1 MSLVAGFAFAS
12 HRGPHQQESLS
23 SEHLNKYPAF
33 YLKRAAIHTI
43 SENFAAAVEDL
54 QKFAAKSGSVAIVPA
69 PAAAAA
75 ATAAVPAASTASP
88 TSVSFAE
95 LAVPRIGALASYV
108 STTSK
113 LVSSRLGKS
122 DSEISALVRG
132 LPNPNARDLRREL
145 LPLTQ
150 LRVGDNDGKAIV
162 GRVLGKLDQTSL
174 WALQSN
180 TNPASAGGAP
190 LPLPN
195 QPYDSLASA
204 FRTPASYVIVDA
216 DGRPAVL
223 SLYNL
228 AFDPA
233 AGKNKR
239 LKPGDSLV
247 LLDPR
252 VRDVAL
258 TVGDKSGAFRSVQM
272 INPHTLFI
280 NLQPAFTGDDI
291 VSTEG

>member
-1 MSLVAGFAFAS
+1 LCIPTCRCCRSSV
-12 HRGPHQQESLS
+12 QQESLS
-23 SEHLNKYPAF
+23 SEHLSKYPAF
-33 YLKRAAIHTI
+33 FLKRAAIHTI
-43 SENFAAAVEDL
+43 TENFAAAVEDL
-54 QKFAAKSGSVAIVPA
+54 NKFAAKDGSVSIV

-75 ATAAVPAASTASP
+75 AP
-88 TSVSFAE
+88 TVVSFAD
-95 LAVPRIGALASYV
+95 LAAPRIAALASFV

-113 LVSSRLGKS
+113 LVASRFGKS
-122 DSEISALVRG
+122 DSEISALMRG
-132 LPNPNARDLRREL
+132 LPNPNARDMRREILSLSL
-145 LPLTQ
+145 LQP
-150 LRVGDNDGKAIV
+150 GDNDGKAIV
-162 GRVLGKLDQTSL
+162 GRVLGKLDQSSL

-180 TNPASAGGAP
+180 SNPGASGAP

-204 FRTPASYVIVDA
+204 FRTPASYVVVDSE
-216 DGRPAVL
+216 GRPAVL

-228 AFDPA
+228 TLDPA

-239 LKPGDSLV
+239 LKPGDSLI

-280 NLQPAFTGDDI
+280 NLQPAFTGKDI
-291 VSTEG
+291 VSAEG